1 MGIKL
6 NHFLVVLL
14 YALAGS
20 TVSAADLNLSTNP
33 AFETINS
40 KRYVFV
46 KKDGSVAFSVSPSKS
61 PVSLTWTFVNGD
73 LGSKTGNGPHTIFYR
88 TSALGKS
95 SPVKFSSSRTDE
107 EGNNCV
113 TTNKTTCRVV
123 VPQFELVIN
132 AFIAQDNIEHPLDSS
147 ILFGG
152 DNRSWNKDG
161 EARIKQK
168 FTLISVTS
176 VDSDGFLEG
185 SEHKLCGETRSYDKA
200 APSLDSGGKLTATA
214 KADTVKGK
222 PLKIDWDTAST
233 SGITIETP
241 SKPATRKV
249 KLKFD
254 GSAGNPLATGPAI
267 DYNLEIELDTTDPEK
282 TTYKLTGTHDKF
294 PSYEVYINEKRVY
307 QHDESGHSPVD
318 LFPWMPSQPV
328 NKSGNL
334 P

>member
-1 MGIKL
+1 MKL
-6 NHFLVVLL
+6 KYLCAVGFWAV
-14 YALAGS
+14 AA
-20 TVSAADLNLSTNP
+20 SAANAAGLNLSTNP

-46 KKDGSVAFSVSPSKS
+46 KKDDSVSFSVSPSKS
-61 PVSLTWTFVNGD
+61 PVSLSWTFVNGD
-73 LGSKTGNGPHTIFYR
+73 PGSKTGNGPHTIFYR
-88 TSALGKS
+88 SPALGKS
-95 SPVKFSSSRTDE
+95 SQVKFSSSRTDE
-107 EGNNCV
+107 DGNNCV
-113 TTNKTTCRVV
+113 TSSKTTCRVV

-132 AFIAQDNIEHPLDSS
+132 AFIAQDNIDHPLDSS
-147 ILFGG
+147 IVFEG
-152 DNRSWNKDG
+152 DKRSWDKDG

-168 FTLISVTS
+168 FTLISVAS

-185 SEHKLCGETRSYDKA
+185 SEHKSCGETRSYDK
-200 APSLDSGGKLTATA
+200 PTSLDTAGNLTATA

-233 SGITIETP
+233 SGISIATP

-254 GSAGNPLATGPAI
+254 GSAGNPLVTGPAI

-294 PSYEVYINEKRVY
+294 PSYEVYINGKRVY
-307 QHDESGHSPVD
+307 EHDESGHSPID
-318 LFPWMPSQPV
+318 LFPWRPSQSV
-328 NKSGNL
+328 NETGDL